1 MNRTFESY
9 VSVQKKISNLKVLG
23 IFINRILYAKL
34 FEKCGFEMTPQ
45 NISITTQDFE
55 MFILREN
62 GGTDNGYMTP
72 NLTLNVVDLLCK
84 MGTRQFNEWFL
95 SNDNR

>member
-9 VSVQKKISNLKVLG
+9 VSVQKTSSNFKG
-23 IFINRILYAKL
+23 SDFILIKILYAKL
-34 FEKCGFEMTPQ
+34 FEKCGFEMISQ
-45 NISITTQDFE
+45 NILITTQDFE